1 MRSCWGPPRRGTLPP
16 RAAPCGEGV
25 PIVRDSARKSGTPS
39 KLATCVGPG
48 PALGTLGTGLCP
60 PSGGFSR
67 APDSA
72 LRLPPLGGGAVCAGP
87 TQALR
92 QGSEL
97 SGTEWTWPRAHTDL
111 EVVCTA
117 SSGIS
122 ALWGARP
129 FPLLLAH
136 VGPAWGP
143 VPRAVPCM
151 LDREPQEQGC
161 DLPSSQVRGSPRAD
175 SWPTSQNT
183 VHPPP
188 PTQKSSGPSL
198 RFITCELGDA
208 GLEERAWRAP
218 NSHHS
223 TPQSS
228 EDRAGG
234 GDPQMGCP

>member
-1 MRSCWGPPRRGTLPP
+1 MGRAQGSGAILCWGHFIRSCWGPPRRGTLPP

-25 PIVRDSARKSGTPS
+25 PIVRDSTGKSGTPS

-48 PALGTLGTGLCP
+48 PALGTLDTRVCP

-92 QGSEL
+92 RGSEL
-97 SGTEWTWPRAHTDL
+97 SGTEWTWPRAHTGL

-122 ALWGARP
+122 ALGGARP

-143 VPRAVPCM
+143 VPHAVPCM

-161 DLPSSQVRGSPRAD
+161 DLPSSQVRGSPHAD

-183 VHPPP
+183 APPP
-188 PTQKSSGPSL
+188 PPPPPQLRSHLGP
-198 RFITCELGDA
+198 
-208 GLEERAWRAP
+208 
-218 NSHHS
+218 H
-223 TPQSS
+223 
-228 EDRAGG
+228 
-234 GDPQMGCP
+234 